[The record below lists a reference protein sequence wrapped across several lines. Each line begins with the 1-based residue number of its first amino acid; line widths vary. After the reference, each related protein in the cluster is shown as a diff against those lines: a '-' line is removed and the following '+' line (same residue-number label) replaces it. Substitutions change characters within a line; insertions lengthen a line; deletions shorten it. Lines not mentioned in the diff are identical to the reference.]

1 MYHGCETG
9 PWLNPVS
16 NAPAAQRTLSAPPAE
31 RRSVEW
37 TNGVGPDSPHAP
49 EPCPARAARLH
60 GDTWDP
66 VAEPQAASPGR
77 LVTGRGEKADS
88 PYGEAGRALDLGPAT
103 PKQPP
108 SAAGR
113 GSLGD
118 SPESACAPAP
128 AERRGAD
135 VMVVPAGPSAAD
147 TAHAWLCGKDG
158 TQAAPVQLTGSDA
171 GGEGVPAGEAAAG
184 VARAWL
190 QGAGSSKAAPVQPR
204 GGVAADTGVSPEAA
218 AADSARMWL
227 RGKGICTTVP
237 ACQGG
242 SNAEVVAASQAARAW
257 LLGVGA
263 AAGESAG
270 VVDGNNAGCA
280 GSPEPGASPVGMS
293 GGESARVTEGLITS
307 SADPHE
313 RPDSPVDTTAGD
325 LAVIP
330 QGSGARAAHGHG
342 SEAVHVRAA
351 SGSNVTD
358 SARARGGQRW
368 RGLAVSVAVA
378 TAGLVLAA
386 RPKPVEVAWLPKAR
400 GRRSGD
406 AAVDRAGKGVGAR
419 AADTRADGLGRH
431 AGLWWFM
438 VPLY

>member
-1 MYHGCETG
+1 MD
-9 PWLNPVS
+9 PVS

-37 TNGVGPDSPHAP
+37 ANGVGPDSPHAP
-49 EPCPARAARLH
+49 EPRPVRAARLH

-66 VAEPQAASPGR
+66 VAEPQASSPGR
-77 LVTGRGEKADS
+77 LVTGRYGKADP

-113 GSLGD
+113 ASLGD
-118 SPESACAPAP
+118 SPESASAPAP

-135 VMVVPAGPSAAD
+135 GTGVPAGASAAD
-147 TAHAWLCGKDG
+147 TAHAWLRGKDG
-158 TQAAPVQLTGSDA
+158 TQAAPVQLTGRDA
-171 GGEGVPAGEAAAG
+171 GGEGVPAGEAAAAM
-184 VARAWL
+184 ARAWL
-190 QGAGSSKAAPVQPR
+190 QGKGSSKAAPVQPR
-204 GGVAADTGVSPEAA
+204 GGVAADTGASAEAA

-227 RGKGICTTVP
+227 RGKDDRISAP
-237 ACQGG
+237 ECQGG
-242 SNAEVVAASQAARAW
+242 STAEVVAASQAARAW
-257 LLGVGA
+257 LLGVDA

-270 VVDGNNAGCA
+270 VVDGKNASCA
-280 GSPEPGASPVGMS
+280 GTPEPGASPVGVS

-313 RPDSPVDTTAGD
+313 PSASLVGTAAGD
-325 LAVIP
+325 SAIVSE
-330 QGSGARAAHGHG
+330 GSGASAAHGHG
-342 SEAVHVRAA
+342 PEAMHVRAA
-351 SGSNVTD
+351 AGSNTTD
-358 SARARGGQRW
+358 SARTGGGRRW

-386 RPKPVEVAWLPKAR
+386 GPKPVEVERLPKAR

-406 AAVDRAGKGVGAR
+406 VAFGRAGKGVDVR
-419 AADTRADGLGRH
+419 LADMRADRLGRH